1 MMRRVAMIV
10 VVAVVI
16 VGCSTNIIE
25 SDEYQELAAE
35 LEATD
40 ANVSDLEGDRDALTQ
55 EVADLSGTVDEL
67 TSSLDEV
74 ESKLSQTE
82 QEVAQEASRADAAE
96 AALTNELDR
105 PWPDFVV
112 DQFVEGC
119 TLEPDPTLTAA
130 QQQQLCSCMVD
141 EIAES
146 TSLVDFMM
154 FSLAL
159 VDSNVDLDPVTGF
172 PTDVAP
178 GFVEEMLAASFSCF
192 LRIEA

>member
-112 DQFVEGC
+112 DQFVEGSN
-119 TLEPDPTLTAA
+119 TDRGSAA
-130 QQQQLCSCMVD
+130 AVVQLHGRR
-141 EIAES
+141 
-146 TSLVDFMM
+146 
-154 FSLAL
+154 
-159 VDSNVDLDPVTGF
+159 DSGIYVTGRLH
-172 PTDVAP
+172 DV
-178 GFVEEMLAASFSCF
+178 LS
-192 LRIEA
+192 RTR